1 LVLAELQENV
11 YILSIFEEVFEA
23 HNVIVMKTAMN
34 LDFRHQLLF
43 STRLSEGSLG
53 NNLGGR
59 DSLSLKVSEFIALSE
74 TTFSEELPPEV
85 FLNANVS
92 VELDNFLFNDDLGII
107 LLSLGWLSCLL
118 WLLHVSLVFTDEV

>member
-1 LVLAELQENV
+1 MLETNDMVM
-11 YILSIFEEVFEA
+11 
-23 HNVIVMKTAMN
+23 MKTAMN
-34 LDFRHQLLF
+34 LDFRHKLLL
-43 STRLSEGSLG
+43 SARLCERSFCD
-53 NNLGGR
+53 NLGGR
-59 DSLSLKVSEFIALSE
+59 HSLSLKVSEFIALSE